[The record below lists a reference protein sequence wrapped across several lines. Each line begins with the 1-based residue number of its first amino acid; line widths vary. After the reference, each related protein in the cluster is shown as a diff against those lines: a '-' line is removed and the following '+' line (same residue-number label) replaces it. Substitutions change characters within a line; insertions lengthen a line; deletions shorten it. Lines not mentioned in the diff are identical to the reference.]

1 MKEIRLDA
9 SKWKTSEDFYDALLP
24 ALGAP
29 AWHGRNLDALN
40 DSIGSGDINEVRL
53 PFRFLLVG
61 TDIVPPELR
70 SYLKKFADLVAD
82 LPTLRGANVAL
93 ICEPPL

>member
-9 SKWKTSEDFYDALLP
+9 SKWKTKDNFYDALLP

-29 AWHGRNLDALN
+29 PWHGRNLDALN
-40 DSIGSGDINEVRL
+40 DSIGSDEINELRL

-61 TDIVPPELR
+61 TDTVPSELR
-70 SYLKKFADLVAD
+70 SYLKKFSELVAD

>member
-9 SKWKTSEDFYDALLP
+9 SEWKTKDDFYDALLP

-40 DSIGSGDINEVRL
+40 DSISSDEINEVSL

-61 TDIVPPELR
+61 TKRVPSELR
-70 SYLKKFADLVAD
+70 VYLKKFAELVAD
-82 LPTLRGANVAL
+82 LPTHRGADVSL

>member
-9 SKWKTSEDFYDALLP
+9 SEWKTKDDFYDALLP

-40 DSIGSGDINEVRL
+40 DSISSDEINEVSL

-61 TDIVPPELR
+61 TKSVPSELR
-70 SYLKKFADLVAD
+70 VYLKKFAELVAD
-82 LPTLRGANVAL
+82 LPTHRGADVSL

>member
-1 MKEIRLDA
+1 MREIRLDA
-9 SKWKTSEDFYDALLP
+9 SKWKTSDDFYHDLLA

-40 DSIGSGDINEVRL
+40 DSISSDEINEVHL

-61 TDIVPPELR
+61 TDTVPRELR
-70 SYLKKFADLVAD
+70 CFLKRFAELVAD
-82 LPTLRGANVAL
+82 LPRHRGADVSL

>member
-9 SKWKTSEDFYDALLP
+9 SKWKTRDDFYDVILP

-40 DSIGSGDINEVRL
+40 DSISSDEINESRL
-53 PFRFLLVG
+53 PYRFLLVG
-61 TDIVPPELR
+61 ADAVPSELR
-70 SYLKKFADLVAD
+70 NYLKKFAELVAD
-82 LPTLRGANVAL
+82 LPKHRGAKVSL

>member
-9 SKWKTSEDFYDALLP
+9 SKWKTKDDFYDALLP

-29 AWHGRNLDALN
+29 PWHGRNLDALN
-40 DSIGSGDINEVRL
+40 DSISSDEMNEVRL

-61 TDIVPPELR
+61 TDTIPAELR
-70 SYLKKFADLVAD
+70 SYLKKFAELISDLSAHE
-82 LPTLRGANVAL
+82 GANVSL

>member
-9 SKWKTSEDFYDALLP
+9 SKWKTSDDFYDALLP

-40 DSIGSGDINEVRL
+40 DSISSDEINEVAL
-53 PFRFLLVG
+53 PFRLLLVG
-61 TDIVPPELR
+61 TDTVPSELR
-70 SYLKKFADLVAD
+70 NYLKKFAELVAD
-82 LPTLRGANVAL
+82 LPTHRGANVSL

>member
-9 SKWKTSEDFYDALLP
+9 SKWQTRDDFYDALLP

-29 AWHGRNLDALN
+29 AWHGRNLDALT
-40 DSIGSGDINEVRL
+40 DSISSDEINEVRL
-53 PFRFLLVG
+53 PFRFLLVA
-61 TDIVPPELR
+61 TDTAPLELR
-70 SYLKKFADLVAD
+70 SYLKEFADLVAD
-82 LPTLRGANVAL
+82 LPMLRGADVAL

>member
-9 SKWKTSEDFYDALLP
+9 AKWETRGDFYDALLP

-29 AWHGRNLDALN
+29 EWHGRNLDALN
-40 DSIGSGDINEVRL
+40 DSNGSDEINEVHL

-61 TDIVPPELR
+61 TDTVPSELR
-70 SYLKKFADLVAD
+70 SYLKKFAELVAD
-82 LPTLRGANVAL
+82 LPRDRGADVAL

>member
-9 SKWKTSEDFYDALLP
+9 SKWKTQGDFYDALLP

-29 AWHGRNLDALN
+29 AWHGRNLDALD
-40 DSIGSGDINEVRL
+40 DSIGSDEINEVRL
-53 PFRFLLVG
+53 PFRLLLVG
-61 TDIVPPELR
+61 TEAVPSELR
-70 SYLKKFADLVAD
+70 SYLKKFAELVAE
-82 LPTLRGANVAL
+82 LREDEGADVAL

>member
-9 SKWKTSEDFYDALLP
+9 SRWKTREDFYDALPP

-29 AWHGRNLDALN
+29 VWHGRNLDALN
-40 DSIGSGDINEVRL
+40 DSISSDEMNEVRL
-53 PFRFLLVG
+53 PIRFLLVA
-61 TDIVPPELR
+61 TDTVPPELR

-82 LPTLRGANVAL
+82 LSTIRGADVAL

>member
-9 SKWKTSEDFYDALLP
+9 SKWKTRDHFYDALLA

-29 AWHGRNLDALN
+29 AWHGRSLDALN
-40 DSIGSGDINEVRL
+40 DSIGSDEINEVRQ

-61 TDIVPPELR
+61 TDTVPSELR
-70 SYLKKFADLVAD
+70 SYLKKFAELVAD